1 MAGRTLPR
9 MTGTVVR
16 PHTGL
21 RVPEWRG
28 HTDLEVVEAVLSD
41 LESTDRERDLAQR
54 LLLVLD
60 HIGETGPR
68 KRR

>member
-1 MAGRTLPR
+1 MVR
-9 MTGTVVR
+9 MTGSVVR

-21 RVPEWRG
+21 RVPEWKG

-41 LESTDRERDLAQR
+41 LGSSDRERDLAQR

-60 HIGETGPR
+60 QIGERSRTVRR
-68 KRR
+68 KQ